1 MLVTPQ
7 GLRFKRAAGRII
19 EHTKWNSK
27 LKSLK
32 MKHNDDTHDR
42 GKDNFFWLHFISIY
56 DEEMS

>member
-1 MLVTPQ
+1 MQ
-7 GLRFKRAAGRII
+7 QEGLSACAMELNISV
-19 EHTKWNSK
+19 HTKRNSK
-27 LKSLK
+27 LEGLK